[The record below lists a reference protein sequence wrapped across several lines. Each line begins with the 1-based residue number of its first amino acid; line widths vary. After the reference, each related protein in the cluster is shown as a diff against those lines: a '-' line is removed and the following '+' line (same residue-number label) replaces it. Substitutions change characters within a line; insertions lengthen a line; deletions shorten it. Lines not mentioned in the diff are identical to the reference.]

1 MFLRTDMDD
10 RRRHKRFKVDILDV
24 HGQILFASDV
34 KILNISVGGALLKA
48 DRRLNI
54 GRSYVL
60 KMESKNHYL
69 TVKGTVVRSTLSDSL
84 RDSQGDIVPIYTAG
98 IKFTDVSTNRIK
110 EIAQFIEAHIIDYE
124 TVKENQYDMFR
135 LSGLRLYVRFHIE
148 NPENAKVHFRDKY
161 KVKTISLSG
170 MLIESE
176 EDVDTEEQLTMELT
190 IPDHQ
195 TLSFSGKVISCQV
208 ILNTHPE
215 VYEIAIEFVDMTDDN
230 REILTRFLNTIG
242 ADQPDSLEA
251 V

>member
-1 MFLRTDMDD
+1 MED
-10 RRRHKRFKVDILDV
+10 RRRHKRFKVDVLDV

-34 KILNISVGGALLKA
+34 KILNISVGGVLLKA

-69 TVKGTVVRSTLSDSL
+69 TIKGTVVRSTLSDSL
-84 RDSQGDIVPIYTAG
+84 RDSQGDVVPIYTAG

-124 TVKENQYDMFR
+124 LVKENQYDIFR

-148 NPENAKVHFRDKY
+148 NPEKAKVHFRDTY
-161 KVKTISLSG
+161 KVKKISLSG

-176 EDVDTEEQLTMELT
+176 EDVEAEEQLTMELT
-190 IPDHQ
+190 IPEKQ
-195 TLSFSGKVISCQV
+195 PLSLIGKVISCQV

-215 VYEIAIEFVDMTDDN
+215 VYETAIEFVDMTDDN
-230 REILTRFLNTIG
+230 KKILTHFLNTLE
-242 ADQPDSLEA
+242 ANQPDSFEA